1 MRNEREYR
9 NIFIYNSIAII
20 IFTIL
25 IKYFGVT
32 KYIEMPKVTLI
43 VWMSLLLEVISIYFW
58 WIICFSVEGIF
69 FTKEKYDFW
78 MICLLIISVV
88 PYIIIKE
95 NILLIIILLNSLAYI
110 FAKIMNTKIKKSTNI
125 VSAKIID
132 VKSKKYV
139 SGGIGVR
146 IYTYHTYVLENT
158 QNKQSY
164 LLKQKPY
171 SLNANEKLE
180 GVVLF
185 NKIFWNIHK

>member
-25 IKYFGVT
+25 IKYLGVT

-58 WIICFSVEGIF
+58 WIICFSAEGIF

-110 FAKIMNTKIKKSTNI
+110 FTKFMNTKIKKSTNI

-146 IYTYHTYVLENT
+146 NYTYHTYVLENT

-171 SLNANEKLE
+171 SLNTNEKLE